1 MKNKVKKD
9 AKTKNSE
16 LTEVMAKLNST
27 KEAEYHQFHQV
38 DGGVHCVARCSTA
51 RCNSLDMRRLCT
63 VASLGTPASSAA
75 RASWT
80 RAKWR
85 GTWCCAP
92 RRKVKRFNLPTS
104 PECNYNTSPSGTCK
118 QNFASKAL
126 LGMHM
131 KRFHWTLVQAFPCP
145 VCCVKLAKRKGVA
158 QHMSPVHMK
167 ILIINNVWKI
177 YICYDNRVGWQIISI
192 Q

>member
-9 AKTKNSE
+9 VKTKNSE

-51 RCNSLDMRRLCT
+51 RCNSLDTRRLCT

-75 RASWT
+75 RATWT
-80 RAKWR
+80 SAKWI

-92 RRKVKRFNLPTS
+92 QRKVEWFNLPTS
-104 PECNYNTSPSGTCK
+104 PEYNYNTSPRSTGLSSSPTCLQGT
-118 QNFASKAL
+118 SKEGRQFWNA
-126 LGMHM
+126 
-131 KRFHWTLVQAFPCP
+131 QCA
-145 VCCVKLAKRKGVA
+145 AKHSSTDMG
-158 QHMSPVHMK
+158 
-167 ILIINNVWKI
+167 WKTI
-177 YICYDNRVGWQIISI
+177 
-192 Q
+192 